1 MSEWVVVEQRKRSRQ
16 VEQRPRRFSIV
27 LCSCWRERSEGELE
41 PRGKVGGGGGQK
53 SERKKGRRDKMLAR
67 LQDKEPEPPYELVV
81 VHKRYQP
88 HLHIPGT

>member
-1 MSEWVVVEQRKRSRQ
+1 MV
-16 VEQRPRRFSIV
+16 RRGK
-27 LCSCWRERSEGELE
+27 EESEGELE
-41 PRGKVGGGGGQK
+41 SRGKERGGGSVGGERGG
-53 SERKKGRRDKMLAR
+53 DKMLAR

>member
-1 MSEWVVVEQRKRSRQ
+1 ME
-16 VEQRPRRFSIV
+16 RRGK
-27 LCSCWRERSEGELE
+27 EESEGELE
-41 PRGKVGGGGGQK
+41 PRGKERGGGSVGGERGG
-53 SERKKGRRDKMLAR
+53 DKMLAR